1 MFQPDQLTQ
10 VSFYQMKKNL
20 RSAEFSTV
28 EYRRII
34 TGRSSAINYF
44 KKTQEKFC
52 ESFSICLKMI

>member
-10 VSFYQMKKNL
+10 VSFYQMKKSL
-20 RSAEFSTV
+20 SSEEFSTV

-52 ESFSICLKMI
+52 DSFSICLKMI